1 MQSRPY
7 HIHRGLFFI
16 ITQPQQ
22 TTNQT
27 KLSDRFAS
35 GDRFASAAS
44 FFVCGD
50 VMMRAWAS
58 ARPCMAYCSA
68 AEQKK
73 KQHRLRRGAPP
84 PTGRVEICCFGRRMH
99 ADACA
104 RARKNSGA
112 ITPTNARPI
121 RSVRHPQPRTHID
134 GAVRTTRKITAFPHP
149 KKRVSWGP

>member
-104 RARKNSGA
+104 RAQELWSDNPKLTRGRSGLSA
-112 ITPTNARPI
+112 TRSRARTLTVLCVLRAKSPHFHI
-121 RSVRHPQPRTHID
+121 PR
-134 GAVRTTRKITAFPHP
+134 
-149 KKRVSWGP
+149 